1 MLTYL
6 STFKGE
12 VDTRVNFLTGTSPHM
27 SNKTFAA
34 LEARLAGTPEFTAE
48 SVAVAFMVDI
58 NARMLAQG
66 ISNVELAQRMGTTRS
81 YITRLF
87 RGSANLSVQTMTRLA
102 AAVGCSVRVQ
112 VENPPEIRPLA

>member
-1 MLTYL
+1 
-6 STFKGE
+6 
-12 VDTRVNFLTGTSPHM
+12 M
-27 SNKTFAA
+27 SNKSFAA
-34 LEARLAGTPEFTAE
+34 LEARLAATPDFTAE
-48 SVAVAFMVDI
+48 RVAVAFLVEI

-102 AAVGCSVRVQ
+102 HAVGGSVRVQ
-112 VENPPEIRPLA
+112 VEDAQGTPSL

>member
-1 MLTYL
+1 MT
-6 STFKGE
+6 
-12 VDTRVNFLTGTSPHM
+12 M
-27 SNKTFAA
+27 SNKSFAA
-34 LEARLAGTPEFTAE
+34 LETRLAATPEFTAE
-48 SVAVAFMVDI
+48 RVAVAFLVDI

-102 AAVGCSVRVQ
+102 HAVGGSVRVQ
-112 VENPPEIRPLA
+112 VEDAQDTRPLT

>member
-1 MLTYL
+1 
-6 STFKGE
+6 
-12 VDTRVNFLTGTSPHM
+12 M

-34 LEARLAGTPEFTAE
+34 WEARLAATPEYTAE

-66 ISNVELAQRMGTTRS
+66 VSNVELMQRMGTMRS

-87 RGSANLSVQTMTRLA
+87 RGGTNLSVQTMTRLA
-102 AAVGCSVRVQ
+102 DAVGCSVRMR
-112 VENPPEIRPLA
+112 VEDPSDTRPLA